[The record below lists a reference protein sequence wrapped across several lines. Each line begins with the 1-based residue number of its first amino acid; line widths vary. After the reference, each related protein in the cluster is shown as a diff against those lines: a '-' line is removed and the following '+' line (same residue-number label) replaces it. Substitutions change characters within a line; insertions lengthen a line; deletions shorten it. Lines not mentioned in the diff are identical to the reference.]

1 MLQLTLDC
9 VLTLDVGSSSARTLL
24 FSLDGRQIESFGSQ
38 IPYRARTTA
47 DGGWEID
54 ATELADIAARAI
66 GDVCGQM
73 RAKGM
78 KPVAVA
84 VDTFWH
90 SIVGVD
96 ADGNPAT
103 ALLHP
108 FDTRSADAA
117 KRLAQRVDNNAQ
129 HKRTGCVIHPSYP
142 PAKLLW
148 LSETQPE
155 AFQRAKRWMSAGE
168 FLFLK
173 FFGKAAASTS
183 MVSATGLWDQNA
195 NDYDAEMLAA
205 LPVSRAQ
212 FATAGELDA
221 PLNGACKWEELNGIP
236 WFPALGDGA
245 CDNVGSGCAAQDR
258 FALMVGTSGAMR
270 AAVEA
275 EQIDIPD
282 GLFCYRIDRKR
293 FVLGGALSNGGEVF
307 AWMKRTLRLPD
318 GDDAIEKELSALR
331 AGQHGLTILPLFAG
345 ERSTGW
351 RADAHA
357 AIAGLGANTS
367 AIEIL
372 HAALESVALRFRNV
386 YEIMHAALGEPRDV
400 VGSGSALL
408 RSPMWMRMM
417 ADTLAHPVIQC
428 IEPEATSRGAALL
441 ALERLG
447 AIPDIHSAAAKYG
460 DTIQPNTENR
470 ELYTEALARQRALYG
485 KLFGEKQCI

>member
-1 MLQLTLDC
+1 VDC

-24 FSLDGRQIESFGSQ
+24 FGFDGRQIENFGSQ
-38 IPYRARTTA
+38 VPYRAHTTA

-54 ATELADIAARAI
+54 PAELTAIASQAI
-66 GDVCGQM
+66 TAICEQM
-73 RAKGM
+73 RANGIR
-78 KPVAVA
+78 PAAVA

-96 ADGNPAT
+96 ADGNPTT

-117 KRLAQRVDNNAQ
+117 KRLAHRVDNQAQ

-155 AFQRAKRWMSAGE
+155 AFQRTKHWMSAGE

-173 FFGKAAASTS
+173 YFGQATASTS

-195 NDYDAEMLAA
+195 NDYDQEMLAA
-205 LPVSRAQ
+205 LPVSREQ
-212 FATAGELDA
+212 FAAVAGLDQPANGNCQWPELD
-221 PLNGACKWEELNGIP
+221 GIP

-245 CDNVGSGCAAQDR
+245 CDNVGSGCTTRDR

-270 AAVEA
+270 AVVEA
-275 EQIDIPD
+275 QDGRIEIPD
-282 GLFCYRIDRKR
+282 GLFCYRVDRKR

-318 GDDAIEKELSALR
+318 SNDAIENQLAALPP
-331 AGQHGLTILPLFAG
+331 AQHGLTILPLFAG

-351 RADAHA
+351 RADARA
-357 AIAGLGANTS
+357 AIAGLGSNTS
-367 AIEIL
+367 PIAIL
-372 HAALESVALRFRNV
+372 QAALEAVALRFRNV
-386 YEIMHAALGEPRDV
+386 YELMESSIGLPRDIV
-400 VGSGSALL
+400 ASGSALL
-408 RSPMWMRMM
+408 HSPVWTQMM
-417 ADTLAHPVIQC
+417 ADTLSHPVIQC
-428 IEPEATSRGAALL
+428 IEPEATSRGAALM

-447 AIPDIHSAAAKYG
+447 VLRNDATQYG
-460 DTIQPNTENR
+460 SLIQPIEKNLALYLAALER
-470 ELYTEALARQRALYG
+470 QRRLYTALFDSNQ
-485 KLFGEKQCI
+485 FEESQ